1 MKKLVM
7 TLGCLFIAA
16 AALSSQ
22 QSKEAEQ
29 LTKANEVL
37 REIMQTPDKS
47 VPHDLLD
54 RSVCVGIVPSELK
67 FAFIL
72 GANYGRGVLV
82 CRRHGNGPWGA
93 PALFHLGGGSFGLQI
108 GGKATD
114 IVFIV
119 ENPQGARKLLND
131 NVKLGADASV
141 AGGPVGRSAEGST
154 DVALQAEILSYSR
167 SRGAF
172 AGLSL
177 AGAVLKQDE
186 DADERL
192 YGKKV
197 TAKDI
202 VIQGVVRTPPA
213 AKPLITTLT
222 KYSPH
227 GGQRFTP

>member
-16 AALSSQ
+16 AALSSEAG
-22 QSKEAEQ
+22 KEADQ
-29 LTKANEVL
+29 IAKANEVL
-37 REIMQTPDKS
+37 GEIMRTPDKS
-47 VPHDLLD
+47 VPQDLLD

-67 FAFIL
+67 FAFIV
-72 GANYGRGVLV
+72 GGNYGRGVLT
-82 CRRHGNGPWGA
+82 CRRHGDGPWGA
-93 PALFHLGGGSFGLQI
+93 PSLFHLGGGSFGLQI

-119 ENPQGARKLLND
+119 QNPKGARKLLSD

-154 DVALQAEILSYSR
+154 DAAMQAEILSYSR
-167 SRGAF
+167 SRGVF

-186 DADERL
+186 DANEHL
-192 YGKKV
+192 YGKKLS
-197 TAKDI
+197 AQDI
-202 VIQGVVRTPPA
+202 LIQGVVSPPAA
-213 AKPLITTLT
+213 AKPLIASLT

-227 GGQRFTP
+227 GGKRFAP

>member
-47 VPHDLLD
+47 VPHDLLN